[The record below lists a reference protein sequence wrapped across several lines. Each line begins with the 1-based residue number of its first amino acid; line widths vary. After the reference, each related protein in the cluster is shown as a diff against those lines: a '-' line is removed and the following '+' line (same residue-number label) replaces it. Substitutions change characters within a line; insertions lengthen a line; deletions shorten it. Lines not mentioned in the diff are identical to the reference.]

1 MTSTSGGVP
10 VGDQGRNKGAP
21 ALIRRLLGSFMRGQ
35 WGLIVLAMG
44 CMGIVAATTAGIAWL
59 MKPAVNE
66 VFAGKN
72 PTVLTWVAIS
82 FPAVFMAKGLANY
95 GQRTLMNAV
104 GARVIAR
111 CREALYD
118 HLQGMDIAFFA
129 QSRTATLVSRFTV
142 DLTLMKNTI
151 TTGTMAL
158 GRDAVTLVGLLVSL
172 VALDLDLAIIAVTV
186 FPLAVLPIVI
196 LGRRVRKAAKGMQS
210 ESGELDAQLL
220 QIFQGI
226 RVVKVYNA
234 EAREAERVDG
244 TIWRI
249 YRHLMRSESVGAAIS
264 MVLEILSGI
273 AFAGVVVYGGQRVTE
288 GNLDPGTFFAFLTSM
303 FLLYQ
308 PLKRLGR
315 VNVVAQEGLAA
326 MERLFDLLDT
336 PPGLREKPD
345 AMELTVSGGE
355 IRFEGVRLTYPQG
368 EIPALGGL
376 DLLVPTGG
384 TAALVGRSGAGKSTA
399 LQLVPRFYDA
409 DEGRVLIDGQ
419 DVRDVTFR
427 SLWRS
432 IAMVTQEVIL
442 FDDTVRANIA
452 YGRPD
457 ASEADIEASARAAA
471 AHEFIQEMPQGYD
484 TVIGEQGVR
493 LSGGQRQR
501 LVIARAML
509 KNAPILLLD
518 EATSALDTESERKVR
533 GAFDSLRQG
542 RTCVVVAHRL
552 STVMNADIIYVLDA
566 GRVAERGTHA
576 ELLAKGGIY
585 TDLCATELSKAEG

>member
-1 MTSTSGGVP
+1 MNGL
-10 VGDQGRNKGAP
+10 GRSKGAP
-21 ALIRRLLGSFMRGQ
+21 ALILRLIRAFMHGQ
-35 WGLIVLAMG
+35 WGLMALAMG
-44 CMGIVAATTAGIAWL
+44 CMGIVAAMTASIAWL

-66 VFAGKN
+66 VFAGKD
-72 PTVLTWVAIS
+72 PAVLTLVAIS

-104 GARVIAR
+104 GTRIISR
-111 CREALYD
+111 SREALYN

-142 DLTLMKNTI
+142 DLTLLKNTI

-158 GRDAVTLVGLLVSL
+158 GRDAVTMVGLLVSL
-172 VALDLDLAIIAVTV
+172 VALDLDLALIAGTV
-186 FPLAVLPIVI
+186 FPLAILPIVI
-196 LGRRVRKAAKGMQS
+196 LGRRVRRAAKGMQS

-234 EAREAERVDG
+234 EEREAERVGG

-249 YRHLMRSESVGAAIS
+249 YHHLMRSETVGASIS

-273 AFAGVVVYGGQRVTE
+273 AFAGVVIYGGQRVTE

-308 PLKRLGR
+308 PIKRLGR
-315 VNVVAQEGLAA
+315 VNIVAQEGLAA
-326 MERLFDLLDT
+326 MERLFDVLDT

-345 AMELTVSGGE
+345 APELTVMGGE
-355 IRFEGVRLTYPQG
+355 IRFEAVRLTYALG
-368 EIPALGGL
+368 EGPALS
-376 DLLVPTGG
+376 DLTLTVPAGG

-409 DEGRVLIDGQ
+409 DEGRVVIDGQ

-427 SLWRS
+427 SLWKA

-457 ASEADIEASARAAA
+457 ASDAEIEAAARAAA
-471 AHEFIQEMPQGYD
+471 AHDFVQEMPRGYD
-484 TVIGEQGVR
+484 TMIGEQGVR

-518 EATSALDTESERKVR
+518 EATSALDAESERQVR
-533 GAFDSLRQG
+533 QAFDSLRQG

-566 GRVAERGTHA
+566 GRVAESGTHA

-585 TDLCATELSKAEG
+585 TDLCATELSKAEE